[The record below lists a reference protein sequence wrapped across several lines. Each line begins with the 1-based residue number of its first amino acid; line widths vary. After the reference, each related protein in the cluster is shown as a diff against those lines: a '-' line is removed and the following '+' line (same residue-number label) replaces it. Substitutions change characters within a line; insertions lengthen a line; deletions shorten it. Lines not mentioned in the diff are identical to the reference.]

1 MKDEVAN
8 WNIQLDETKQQLQQ
22 QKGKSLSLENQLTE
36 STCEL
41 QQTKEAIESWKKK
54 LVESSGQV
62 ELKDKESSLQMELKD
77 KESSRQIELRDKE
90 IAKLNNRLEELSRG
104 QSSGEL
110 VKLEISVEYRFIIL
124 YKFLFVYSFVQH
136 DGSFFNCFS

>member
-22 QKGKSLSLENQLTE
+22 QKGKSLSLENQLNE

-124 YKFLFVYSFVQH
+124 YKF
-136 DGSFFNCFS
+136 

>member
-22 QKGKSLSLENQLTE
+22 QKGKSLSLENQLNE

-54 LVESSGQV
+54 LVESSRQV

-124 YKFLFVYSFVQH
+124 YKF
-136 DGSFFNCFS
+136 